1 VRNIKINRS
10 FLFVFLVSLLPLF
23 NLITPGLPIT
33 HDGLDHV
40 VRIANFY
47 QSLTEGI
54 LIPRWAGNL
63 NWGYGHPILMFLYP
77 LPSYITSLFHFFGF
91 SYIDSLKLIFAST
104 YVFSGIFMYLWLKEF
119 LGNKAAIVG
128 SILYLFAPY
137 RFVDL
142 YVRGALGEHVA
153 FTFIPLVL
161 YAMYKF
167 NKLSNKNSFRNY
179 YLRGLIV
186 SISFA
191 ALILSHNAISLLF
204 IPFVLFY
211 LFYLFIENKSKIKLV
226 LSATFLAFGLLF
238 SFFFW
243 FPAFTEGK
251 YTLRDIVTA
260 GEYVKRFV
268 EPLTLLYGQWNFGGS
283 GLFSVQV
290 GIVHITLVILS
301 IVLFSKL
308 FKKTDKQKYL
318 YLGVVSFLTVSILL
332 MFKEFNF
339 IWEKITTL
347 QKLQFPWRLL
357 SMVVFSTSLIGSLFI
372 SKANPKYRNVL
383 VIVTVL
389 LSIIFTLNYWHAKQ
403 YTKIDDRYFN
413 VIFNGT
419 TDTGESAPIWSIRF
433 MEKKPKDTIEVIEGK
448 ASIIKLDRKSTYHE
462 YLIDAKEKT
471 RIRENTLY
479 FPGWKVYDN
488 YNLVNNVQF
497 QDPKN
502 RGLITFY
509 LEPGMHNIIVKFED
523 TKLRKTANLI
533 SITSVILVFII
544 PFIFLI
550 NPMIKIKKLKW

>member
-1 VRNIKINRS
+1 MRNIKINRS

-104 YVFSGIFMYLWLKEF
+104 YLFSGIFMYLWLKEF
-119 LGNKAAIVG
+119 LGDRAAIVG

-161 YAMYKF
+161 YSLYKF

-179 YLRGLIV
+179 YLKGLIV

-226 LSATFLAFGLLF
+226 LSATFLVFGLLF

-301 IVLFSKL
+301 MVLFSKL

-339 IWEKITTL
+339 IWVKITTL

-372 SKANPKYRNVL
+372 SKVNLKYRHVL

-533 SITSVILVFII
+533 SITSIILVFII
-544 PFIFLI
+544 LFIFLI
-550 NPMIKIKKLKW
+550 NPRTKIKKLK